1 MHEDREMREEIRAGM
16 KGRIRFNAGTDAIEV
31 IVGEDHEVPRW
42 QPINRL
48 TMVQYLPPLV
58 IERLWDMFADAAG
71 SVYYADDRLAGVK
84 FLGVHRVAE
93 FIEQEGCFQIEED
106 NAPPLSFPSQKAVS
120 VESFLSGK
128 MKTTLAEIAKNVID
142 PPSEKDLAE
151 ILKNAG
157 WESRR
162 TATGRF
168 WVKTRG

>member
-1 MHEDREMREEIRAGM
+1 
-16 KGRIRFNAGTDAIEV
+16 
-31 IVGEDHEVPRW
+31 
-42 QPINRL
+42 
-48 TMVQYLPPLV
+48 
-58 IERLWDMFADAAG
+58 MFADAAG
-71 SVYYADDRLAGVK
+71 SAYYADDRLAGVK

-93 FIEQEGCFQIEED
+93 FIEQEACFQIEED
-106 NAPPLSFPSQKAVS
+106 NAPPLSLPSQKAVS

>member
-1 MHEDREMREEIRAGM
+1 MYEDREMREEIRARM

-42 QPINRL
+42 QPINRH

-58 IERLWDMFADAAG
+58 IQRLWDMFADAAG
-71 SVYYADDRLAGVK
+71 SAYYADDRLAGVK
-84 FLGVHRVAE
+84 FLGLHRVAE
-93 FIEQEGCFQIEED
+93 LIEQEGCFQIEED
-106 NAPPLSFPSQKAVS
+106 NAPPLSLPSQKALS

-128 MKTTLAEIAKNVID
+128 TKTTLAEIAKNVSD
-142 PPSEKDLAE
+142 SPSEKDLVE

-168 WVKTRG
+168 WLKIKA